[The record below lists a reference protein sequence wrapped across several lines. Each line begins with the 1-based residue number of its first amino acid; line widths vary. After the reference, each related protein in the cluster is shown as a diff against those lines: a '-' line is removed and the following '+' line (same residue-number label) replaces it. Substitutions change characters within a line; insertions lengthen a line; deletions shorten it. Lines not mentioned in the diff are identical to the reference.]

1 VSLGTG
7 HSDSQP
13 AADEK
18 NHGHGWESDLPTTP
32 WPISEREKME
42 TSNTRSNVRACST
55 CASTCLAA
63 DLVVKRADFRRPG
76 VGGRMLRTRVLG
88 YLCPDCIERD
98 NDYALPRLAPFSS
111 RGAAS
116 IG

>member
-1 VSLGTG
+1 
-7 HSDSQP
+7 
-13 AADEK
+13 
-18 NHGHGWESDLPTTP
+18 
-32 WPISEREKME
+32 
-42 TSNTRSNVRACST
+42 
-55 CASTCLAA
+55 
-63 DLVVKRADFRRPG
+63 
-76 VGGRMLRTRVLG
+76 MLRTRVLG